1 MTMKNKGLGSASI
14 SHIVACSQ
22 NWVIGKDNKLLWY
35 IPEDLKRFKNLTML
49 HPVIMGRLTWE
60 SIPEKH
66 RPLIGRTNIVISS
79 NKDYKPKG
87 AIIVSSINNAIQK
100 AIEYDKK
107 EIFIIGGSSIYE
119 QTIDMIDKIYLTKIY
134 KNFEGDS
141 FYKKIDDTW
150 VITSKEDKSFEDMN
164 YSFINYERN

>member
-1 MTMKNKGLGSASI
+1 MKNKTKI
-14 SHIVACSQ
+14 SHIVACSE

-35 IPEDLKRFKNLTML
+35 LPEDLKRFKNLTML

-60 SIPEKH
+60 SIPEKY

-79 NKDYKPKG
+79 NKNYKSKG
-87 AIIVSSINNAIQK
+87 AISESSIEDAIK
-100 AIEYDKK
+100 RAFKYDKK

-119 QTIDMIDKIYLTKIY
+119 QTLDIIDTIYLTKIY

-141 FYKKIDDTW
+141 FYKEIDDNW
-150 VITSKEDKSFEDMN
+150 VIASRDDKSFEDMN
-164 YSFINYERN
+164 YSFINYERVNN

>member
-1 MTMKNKGLGSASI
+1 MNTKNKPIL
-14 SHIVACSQ
+14 SHIVACSE

-35 IPEDLKRFKNLTML
+35 IPEDLKRFKELTML

-60 SIPEKH
+60 SIPEKY

-79 NKDYKPKG
+79 NKDYKSKG
-87 AIIVSSINNAIQK
+87 AIIVSSIDDAIQK

-119 QTIDMIDKIYLTKIY
+119 QTLDIINRIYLTKIY
-134 KNFEGDS
+134 KDFEGDS
-141 FYKKIDDTW
+141 FYKKIDDNW
-150 VITSKEDKSFEDMN
+150 SIIRKEDKSFENLN
-164 YSFINYERN
+164 YSFINYEKNGN

>member
-1 MTMKNKGLGSASI
+1 MISKLVI
-14 SHIVACSQ
+14 SHIVACSE

-35 IPEDLKRFKNLTML
+35 LPEDLKRFKAVTML

-60 SIPEKH
+60 SIPEKY

-79 NKDYKPKG
+79 NKDYKSKG
-87 AIIVSSINNAIQK
+87 AIIVSSIDDAIQK

-119 QTIDMIDKIYLTKIY
+119 QTLDIINRIYLTKIY
-134 KNFEGDS
+134 KYFEGDS
-141 FYKKIDDTW
+141 FYKKIDDNW
-150 VITSKEDKSFEDMN
+150 SITSKEDKSFENLN
-164 YSFINYERN
+164 YSFINYERNGK

>member
-1 MTMKNKGLGSASI
+1 MISKLVI
-14 SHIVACSQ
+14 SHIVACSE

-35 IPEDLKRFKNLTML
+35 LPEDLKRFKAVTML

-60 SIPEKH
+60 SIPEKY

-79 NKDYKPKG
+79 NKDYKSKG
-87 AIIVSSINNAIQK
+87 AIIVSSIDDAIQK

-119 QTIDMIDKIYLTKIY
+119 QTLDIINRIYLTKIY
-134 KNFEGDS
+134 KDFEGDS
-141 FYKKIDDTW
+141 FYKKIDDNW
-150 VITSKEDKSFEDMN
+150 SITSKEDKSFENLN
-164 YSFINYERN
+164 YSFINYERNGK